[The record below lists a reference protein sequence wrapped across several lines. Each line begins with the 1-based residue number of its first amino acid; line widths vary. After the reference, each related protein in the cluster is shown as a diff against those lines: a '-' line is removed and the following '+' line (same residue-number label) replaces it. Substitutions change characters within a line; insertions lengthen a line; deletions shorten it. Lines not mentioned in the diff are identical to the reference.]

1 MTKRLQAVETYH
13 FGFYSVVLEGLK
25 NDNNGNRRFKATII
39 DNNATTTSMSTVYT
53 FTGHCMTERQEAEW
67 ILQLHLDESQN

>member
-1 MTKRLQAVETYH
+1 MTKKLQSVETYH
-13 FGFYSVVLEGLK
+13 FGFYIVVLEGLK

-39 DNNATTTSMSTVYT
+39 YCNATNSMSAVYT
-53 FTGHCMTERQEAEW
+53 FTGHCMTEREEAEW